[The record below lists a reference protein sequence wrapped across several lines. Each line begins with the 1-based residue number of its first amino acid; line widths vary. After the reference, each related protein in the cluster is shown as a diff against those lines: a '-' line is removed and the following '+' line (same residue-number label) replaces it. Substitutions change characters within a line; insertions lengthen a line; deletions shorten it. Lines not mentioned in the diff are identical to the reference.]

1 MTDILKKLFGLPR
14 RRKQLI
20 QLIADALLIVAS
32 FFAAMLLRLDSMRF
46 LADPDVWVALP
57 VVVPV
62 SLIIFV
68 KLGFYRSIIRYMG
81 LKAFQA
87 IMAGVI
93 GSALTLGIVS
103 SVFDLSIPRSV
114 PFIYIM
120 LALLTIGGVR
130 LALRLLYQRGQQR
143 LKTRVLIYGAGA
155 AGRQLVMSLRHG
167 RDYEPVGF
175 VDFAPR
181 LQGTH
186 VQGLRVHSPD
196 DTGRLVNNYGVEKL
210 LLAVPEA
217 TRARRQEIIES
228 LEPLSIPVQTIPDM
242 ADVISGKAKFNE
254 LRDVAVEDLLGRD
267 PVPPVQSLM
276 GANISGKVVM
286 VTGAGGSIGSE
297 LCRQILRQ
305 QPRQLLLVE
314 LSEYSLYRIELDL
327 QRIAAAESIDVEFT
341 PLLASVRD
349 GERIKRLMCDYEVRT
364 VYHAAAYKHVPMVE
378 HNPGEGVLNNV
389 FGTLAVAK
397 AAIAAR
403 VDDMVLVSTDK
414 AVRPT
419 NVMGASKRMAELV
432 CQAMASSQQKTRFSM
447 VRFGNVL
454 GSSGSVVP
462 LFRKQIEN
470 GGPIT
475 VTHPEITRY
484 FMTIPEAAQ
493 LVIQAGG
500 MAKGGDVFVLDMGKP
515 VRIVELA
522 TRMVRLT
529 GLEPHFPQSGASP
542 NSSTPRKQRRQ
553 HQELAEGGSKGDI
566 SIIFTGLRPGEKLYE
581 ELLVTEAV
589 GKTGHPRIM
598 TASEA
603 SLSWEALEAILLDL
617 NAACMNQDA
626 ERIRRILI
634 DAPTEYHP
642 QSDVVAHQPKAARP
656 NTICD
661 PLPSTETLASDQAAQ
676 PTADITPSWQT
687 MSDPTV
693 EPRCHEEP
701 VVANVAYYS
710 PKNR

>member
-1 MTDILKKLFGLPR
+1 MAQLLKKLFSLPR
-14 RRKQLI
+14 RHKQTI
-20 QLIADALLIVAS
+20 QLLADSFLIVVS
-32 FFAAMLLRLDSMRF
+32 FFTAMLLRLDSTRF
-46 LADPDVWVALP
+46 LTDPAVWMALP

-62 SLIIFV
+62 SLIIFMR
-68 KLGFYRSIIRYMG
+68 LGFYRAIIRYMG

-87 IMAGVI
+87 VMAGVM
-93 GSALTLGIVS
+93 GSALTLGVVS
-103 SVFDLSIPRSV
+103 TVFSLPVPRSV

-120 LALLTIGGVR
+120 LALMTIGGVR

-155 AGRQLVMSLRHG
+155 AGRQLVMSLHHG

-175 VDFAPR
+175 VDYAPK

-186 VQGLRVHSPD
+186 VQGLRVYAPD
-196 DTGRLVNNYGVEKL
+196 DTNRVINSYGVEKL

-217 TRARRQEIIES
+217 TRSRRQDIIES

-267 PVPPVQSLM
+267 PVPPDQTLM
-276 GANISGKVVM
+276 VANIAGKVVM

-305 QPRQLLLVE
+305 HPSKLLLVDA
-314 LSEYSLYRIELDL
+314 SEFSLYRIENDL
-327 QRIAAAESIDVEFT
+327 QRIAAAESIEVVFK
-341 PLLASVRD
+341 PILASVQNGD
-349 GERIKRLMCDYEVRT
+349 RIKGLLDYFGVST
-364 VYHAAAYKHVPMVE
+364 IYHAAAYKHVPMVE
-378 HNPGEGVLNNV
+378 YNPGEGVLNNV

-397 AAIAAR
+397 AAIAAG
-403 VDDMVLVSTDK
+403 VDDMVLISTDK

-432 CQAMASSQQKTRFSM
+432 CQSMAALQQKTRFSM

-462 LFRKQIEN
+462 LFRKQIEM

-500 MAKGGDVFVLDMGKP
+500 MARGGDVFVLDMGKP

-529 GLEPHFPQSGASP
+529 GLEPHFPQSNPSSP
-542 NSSTPRKQRRQ
+542 QVLRKGCPVGQG
-553 HQELAEGGSKGDI
+553 LAEGEKKGDI

-589 GKTGHPRIM
+589 GKTRHPRIM
-598 TASEA
+598 TANEA
-603 SLSWEALEAILLDL
+603 SLSWEELEPILSSLHT
-617 NAACMNQDA
+617 ACKNQDA
-626 ERIRRILI
+626 DSIRRVLME
-634 DAPTEYHP
+634 APTQYHP
-642 QSDVVAHQPKAARP
+642 QSDVIDFEPQAR
-656 NTICD
+656 
-661 PLPSTETLASDQAAQ
+661 STDT
-676 PTADITPSWQT
+676 TPSPGMSETVLSKGGKSPSQVEMSTNWQET
-687 MSDPTV
+687 STS
-693 EPRCHEEP
+693 REEGGSSGKP
-701 VVANVAYYS
+701 VTASVAFYS
-710 PKNR
+710 PKGR

>member
-1 MTDILKKLFGLPR
+1 MTQLLKKLFNLPR
-14 RRKQLI
+14 RRKQAI
-20 QLIADALLIVAS
+20 QLLADSLLIVAS
-32 FFAAMLLRLDSMRF
+32 FFTAMLLRLDSPRF
-46 LADPDVWVALP
+46 LLDPEVWMGLP

-87 IMAGVI
+87 IMAGVL
-93 GSALTLGIVS
+93 GSALTLAVVS
-103 SVFDLSIPRSV
+103 SIFNLPVPRSV

-196 DTGRLVNNYGVEKL
+196 DTTRIIDNYGVEKL

-242 ADVISGKAKFNE
+242 ADVVSGKAKFNE

-276 GANISGKVVM
+276 GANITGKVVM

-305 QPRQLLLVE
+305 HPSKLLLVDV
-314 LSEYSLYRIELDL
+314 SEYSLYRIELDL
-327 QRIAAAESIDVEFT
+327 KRISEAESLKGAVVPI
-341 PLLASVRD
+341 LASVRD
-349 GERIKRLMCDYEVRT
+349 GQRVEQLLETFGVRT
-364 VYHAAAYKHVPMVE
+364 IYHAAAYKHVPMVE
-378 HNPGEGVLNNV
+378 YNPCEGVLNNV

-397 AAIAAR
+397 AAVAVG

-432 CQAMASSQQKTRFSM
+432 CQALAASQRKTRFTM

-515 VRIVELA
+515 VRIAELA

-529 GLEPHFPQSGASP
+529 GLEPYFPQSSGAPHPQLS
-542 NSSTPRKQRRQ
+542 RKRRSQ
-553 HQELAEGGSKGDI
+553 LNEWAEGGRQGDI

-598 TASEA
+598 TANEA
-603 SLSWEALEAILLDL
+603 ALSWEALEPILLSL
-617 NAACMNQDA
+617 HAACVNQEGDGVRQVLM
-626 ERIRRILI
+626 E
-634 DAPTEYHP
+634 APTEYHP
-642 QSDVVAHQPKAARP
+642 QSDIVDHGTKSPSDETKATATTSRDAVSTHQ
-656 NTICD
+656 
-661 PLPSTETLASDQAAQ
+661 ASGSS
-676 PTADITPSWQT
+676 ADIPPSWQT
-687 MSDPTV
+687 LSETTG
-693 EPRCHEEP
+693 EASPREEP
-701 VVANVAYYS
+701 VAASVAYYS
-710 PKNR
+710 PKHR

>member
-1 MTDILKKLFGLPR
+1 MTQLLIKLFSLPR
-14 RRKQLI
+14 RRKQAI
-20 QLIADALLIVAS
+20 QLLADSFLIVAS
-32 FFAAMLLRLDSMRF
+32 FFTAMLLRLDSTRF
-46 LADPDVWVALP
+46 LADPAVWMALP

-62 SLIIFV
+62 SLIIFMR
-68 KLGFYRSIIRYMG
+68 LGFYRAIIRYMG

-87 IMAGVI
+87 VMAGVM
-93 GSALTLGIVS
+93 GSALTLGVVS
-103 SVFDLSIPRSV
+103 SVFNLPVPRSV

-120 LALLTIGGVR
+120 LALMTIGGVR
-130 LALRLLYQRGQQR
+130 LSLRLLYQRGQQR

-175 VDFAPR
+175 VDYAPK

-186 VQGLRVHSPD
+186 VQGLRVYAPD
-196 DTGRLVNNYGVEKL
+196 DTNRVINSYGVEKL

-217 TRARRQEIIES
+217 TRSRRQEIIES

-267 PVPPVQSLM
+267 PVPPDQSLM
-276 GANISGKVVM
+276 GANIAGKVVM

-305 QPRQLLLVE
+305 HPRELLLVDA
-314 LSEYSLYRIELDL
+314 SEFSLYRIELDL
-327 QRIAAAESIDVEFT
+327 QRIAAAESIEVAVK
-341 PLLASVRD
+341 PILASVRN
-349 GERIKRLMCDYEVRT
+349 GERIKGLLDSFGVST
-364 VYHAAAYKHVPMVE
+364 IYHAAAYKHVPMVE
-378 HNPGEGVLNNV
+378 YNPGEGVLNNV

-397 AAIAAR
+397 AAIAAG

-419 NVMGASKRMAELV
+419 NIMGASKRMAELV
-432 CQAMASSQQKTRFSM
+432 CQSMAALQQQTRFSM

-462 LFRKQIEN
+462 LFRKQIEI

-500 MAKGGDVFVLDMGKP
+500 MARGGDVFVLDMGKP

-529 GLEPHFPQSGASP
+529 GLEPHFPQSNPSSP
-542 NSSTPRKQRRQ
+542 QALRKGCSVGLG
-553 HQELAEGGSKGDI
+553 LAEVEKKGDI
-566 SIIFTGLRPGEKLYE
+566 SIVFTGLRPGEKLYE

-589 GKTGHPRIM
+589 GKTRHPRIM
-598 TASEA
+598 TANEA
-603 SLSWEALEAILLDL
+603 SLSWEELEPILSSLHT
-617 NAACMNQDA
+617 ACTNQDA
-626 ERIRRILI
+626 DSIRRVLME
-634 DAPTEYHP
+634 APTEYHP
-642 QSDVVAHQPKAARP
+642 QSDVIYFEPQARSTDTTPKP
-656 NTICD
+656 GMSETV
-661 PLPSTETLASDQAAQ
+661 LPKRAKSSSQVEMSTNWQETSTLG
-676 PTADITPSWQT
+676 
-687 MSDPTV
+687 
-693 EPRCHEEP
+693 EERGGNGKP
-701 VVANVAYYS
+701 MTANVAFYS
-710 PKNR
+710 PKGH

>member
-1 MTDILKKLFGLPR
+1 MAQLLKKLFSLPR
-14 RRKQLI
+14 RHKQTI
-20 QLIADALLIVAS
+20 QLLADSFLIVAS
-32 FFAAMLLRLDSMRF
+32 FFTAMLLRLDSTRF
-46 LADPDVWVALP
+46 LTDPAVWMALP

-62 SLIIFV
+62 SLIIFMR
-68 KLGFYRSIIRYMG
+68 LGFYRAIIRYMG

-87 IMAGVI
+87 VMAGVM
-93 GSALTLGIVS
+93 GSALTLGVVS
-103 SVFDLSIPRSV
+103 SVFNLPVPRSV

-120 LALLTIGGVR
+120 LALMTIGGVR
-130 LALRLLYQRGQQR
+130 LSLRLLYQRGQQR

-175 VDFAPR
+175 VDYAPK

-186 VQGLRVHSPD
+186 VQGLRVYAPD
-196 DTGRLVNNYGVEKL
+196 DTNRVINSYGVEKL

-217 TRARRQEIIES
+217 TRSRRQEIIES

-267 PVPPVQSLM
+267 PVPPDQSLM
-276 GANISGKVVM
+276 VANIAGKVVM

-305 QPRQLLLVE
+305 HPSKLLLVDA
-314 LSEYSLYRIELDL
+314 SEFSLYRIENDL
-327 QRIAAAESIDVEFT
+327 QRIAAAESIEVVFK
-341 PLLASVRD
+341 PILASVQN
-349 GERIKRLMCDYEVRT
+349 GERIKGLLVSFGVST
-364 VYHAAAYKHVPMVE
+364 IYHAAAYKHVPMVE
-378 HNPGEGVLNNV
+378 YNPGEGVLNNV

-397 AAIAAR
+397 AAIAAG
-403 VDDMVLVSTDK
+403 VDDMVLISTDK

-432 CQAMASSQQKTRFSM
+432 CQSMAALQQKTRFTM

-462 LFRKQIEN
+462 LFRKQIEM

-500 MAKGGDVFVLDMGKP
+500 MARGGDVFVLDMGKP

-529 GLEPHFPQSGASP
+529 GLEPHFPQSNPSSP
-542 NSSTPRKQRRQ
+542 QALRKGCPVSQG
-553 HQELAEGGSKGDI
+553 LAGEEKKGDI

-589 GKTGHPRIM
+589 GKTRHPRIM
-598 TASEA
+598 TANEA
-603 SLSWEALEAILLDL
+603 SLSWEELEPILSSLH
-617 NAACMNQDA
+617 AACTNQDA
-626 ERIRRILI
+626 DSIRRVLME
-634 DAPTEYHP
+634 APTQYHP
-642 QSDVVAHQPKAARP
+642 QSDVIDVERQGRSADTAPRPSAPDAALPAREVSSLQDEMSSGRPEMNSPEKEGGRRGDAVA
-656 NTICD
+656 
-661 PLPSTETLASDQAAQ
+661 AS
-676 PTADITPSWQT
+676 
-687 MSDPTV
+687 
-693 EPRCHEEP
+693 
-701 VVANVAYYS
+701 VAFYS
-710 PKNR
+710 PKGH